1 MNIEGAALSMPT
13 FCSNCAVQ
21 RAPLHWLVLL
31 VWASLSACSAPTTH
45 TVSQITHPRLALAT
59 AYYQN
64 GQFRV
69 ALDESQKV
77 LGVLADHPQ
86 ALSLQ
91 GLIYMRLG
99 EPVLAQKSFL
109 LAEKTAPLDADIAH
123 NHAVFLCEQGHYK
136 NSFERFESAMNRPLY
151 SEKAKTM
158 WVWGVC
164 SHKSGDIQ
172 SAQQLW
178 TQSLTIKAT
187 AETALALALSLK
199 QHNQDARAAEV
210 LKNFNVLEAAS
221 AETLLLGVQWARQS
235 SDSETS
241 KRYTSILRQRFPTSA
256 QWGALQREAF
266 DD

>member
-1 MNIEGAALSMPT
+1 MPT

-21 RAPLHWLVLL
+21 RAPLRWLVLL
-31 VWASLSACSAPTTH
+31 VWASLSACSAPPTH

-64 GQFRV
+64 EQFRV

-77 LGVLADHPQ
+77 LGVSADHAQ
-86 ALSLQ
+86 ALGLQ

-109 LAEKTAPLDADIAH
+109 LAEKAAPLDADIAH

>member
-1 MNIEGAALSMPT
+1 MNIEGEALPMPT

-21 RAPLHWLVLL
+21 RALHLLVLL
-31 VWASLSACSAPTTH
+31 VWASLYGCSAPTVNK
-45 TVSQITHPRLALAT
+45 VSQITHPRLALAT

-69 ALDESQKV
+69 ALDESQKI
-77 LGVLADHPQ
+77 LDMLADHAQ
-86 ALSLQ
+86 ALGLQ

-109 LAEKTAPLDADIAH
+109 LAEKSAPLDADIAH
-123 NHAVFLCEQGHYK
+123 NHAVFLCEQGHFK
-136 NSFERFESAMNRPLY
+136 ESFERFESAMSRPLY
-151 SEKAKTM
+151 FEKAKTM

-164 SHKSGDIQ
+164 SHKSGDDQ
-172 SAQQLW
+172 SAQRLW

-199 QHNQDARAAEV
+199 QQNQDARAAAV
-210 LKNFNVLEAAS
+210 LKNVNGLEAAS
-221 AETLLLGVQWARQS
+221 AETLLLGIQWARQS

-241 KRYTSILRQRFPTSA
+241 KRYMSILRQRFPNSTP
-256 QWGALQREAF
+256 WGVLQREAF

>member
-1 MNIEGAALSMPT
+1 MPT
-13 FCSNCAVQ
+13 FCSNCVFQTAS
-21 RAPLHWLVLL
+21 LHLIVLL
-31 VWASLSACSAPTTH
+31 VWSSLSGCSVPATH
-45 TVSQITHPRLALAT
+45 TVLQTTHPRLALAT

-77 LGVLADHPQ
+77 LNVLTDHAQ
-86 ALSLQ
+86 ALGLQ

-109 LAEKTAPLDADIAH
+109 LAEKAAPLDPDIAH

-136 NSFERFESAMNRPLY
+136 DSFERFESAVSRPLY
-151 SEKAKTM
+151 SDKAKTM

-164 SHKSGDIQ
+164 SHQSGDVQ
-172 SAQQLW
+172 SAQQIW
-178 TQSLTIKAT
+178 MRSLNIKAT

-199 QHNQDARAAEV
+199 QQNQDVRAAAV
-210 LKNFNVLEAAS
+210 LKNFNDLEAAS
-221 AETLLLGVQWARQS
+221 AETLLLGIQWARQS

-241 KRYTSILRQRFPTSA
+241 KRYTSLLRQRFPNSS
-256 QWGALQREAF
+256 QWGALKREAF